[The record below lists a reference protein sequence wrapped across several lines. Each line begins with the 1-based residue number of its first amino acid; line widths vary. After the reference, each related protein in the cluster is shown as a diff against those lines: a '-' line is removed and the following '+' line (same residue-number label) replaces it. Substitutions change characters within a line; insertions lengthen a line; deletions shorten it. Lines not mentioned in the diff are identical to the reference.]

1 MRGIFV
7 PPFSDIDE
15 ILKFSKELAG
25 TDQIVLDFSRTGF
38 AVPSGMLLL
47 ASIISRAN
55 ADGRI
60 ATTMGETPN
69 DYPANMGFYEACG
82 LNVPKR
88 DAPGSATYY
97 PITKHDVVAMREI
110 AARSGKP
117 VGEHV
122 NIFVGRLAYLITRET
137 RGDLFLT
144 VKYCLREIIRNVAEH
159 SESEHLLV
167 MGQFWPQKREFS
179 LAVLDEG
186 IGLRRALSGNP
197 KFASLD
203 SDLSAIRIALLPS
216 TSGKKIYDGR
226 EFDDK
231 DAEGEWGNSGFGLYM
246 TSQIARRS
254 GTFVIGSGDS
264 RVEIRGRKK
273 VNGGYGLPGTLVS
286 LTVNID
292 RLGRLEASLRNL
304 SEQGEAFARR
314 YLTAGAEVIASA
326 ASRLIM
332 DDSE

>member
-1 MRGIFV
+1 M
-7 PPFSDIDE
+7 
-15 ILKFSKELAG
+15 
-25 TDQIVLDFSRTGF
+25 
-38 AVPSGMLLL
+38 
-47 ASIISRAN
+47 
-55 ADGRI
+55 
-60 ATTMGETPN
+60 
-69 DYPANMGFYEACG
+69 
-82 LNVPKR
+82 
-88 DAPGSATYY
+88 
-97 PITKHDVVAMREI
+97 
-110 AARSGKP
+110 
-117 VGEHV
+117 
-122 NIFVGRLAYLITRET
+122 
-137 RGDLFLT
+137 
-144 VKYCLREIIRNVAEH
+144 
-159 SESEHLLV
+159 

-197 KFASLD
+197 KFANLD

-216 TSGKKIYDGR
+216 TSGKKIYDGS

-231 DAEGEWGNSGFGLYM
+231 DDAEGEWGNSGFGLYM

-254 GTFVIGSGDS
+254 GAFVIGSGDS
-264 RVEIRGRKK
+264 RVEIRGGKK
-273 VNGGYGLPGTLVS
+273 LTSRYGLPGTLVS
-286 LTVNID
+286 LTVNVD